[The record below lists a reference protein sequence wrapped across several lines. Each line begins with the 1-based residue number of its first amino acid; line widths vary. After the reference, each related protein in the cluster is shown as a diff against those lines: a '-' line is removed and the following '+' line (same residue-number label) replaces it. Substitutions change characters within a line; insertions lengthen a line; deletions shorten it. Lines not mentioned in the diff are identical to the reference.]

1 MARCRHCKG
10 EFEQGYAAGVH
21 YSKCPICGKSLLR
34 WKLGITVALIQL
46 ILVAIWYYY
55 SSSAFNEEVA
65 PPLIDVTDLPS
76 PPEAIPLK

>member
-10 EFEQGYAAGVH
+10 EFEQGYGVGVH

-34 WKLGITVALIQL
+34 WKLGITLGLIQL
-46 ILVAIWYYY
+46 ILVVMYYYY
-55 SSSAFNEEVA
+55 SGSALKERDA
-65 PPLIDVTDLPS
+65 PPLIDVMDLPS